1 MAMKNWLQ
9 YGWFLFLWYQKSICM
24 VGILRKS
31 IAKTILHTFSWFK
44 SSVNIHIMH
53 YVYQEPIWSLLWL
66 LNHVQHTKFKS
77 SNTSRTVLKLSFTVK
92 SSRPSEWILY
102 MDMLDQEILNP
113 PSSSDQ
119 TPLDQTVLYS
129 DSLVLYLIF
138 NMASLFKSLG
148 NSGEIFF
155 QLLCWEARRFLLRTN
170 LRCWEHNRRIA
181 EHS

>member
-1 MAMKNWLQ
+1 
-9 YGWFLFLWYQKSICM
+9 
-24 VGILRKS
+24 
-31 IAKTILHTFSWFK
+31 
-44 SSVNIHIMH
+44 MH

-102 MDMLDQEILNP
+102 IDMLDQEILNP

-138 NMASLFKSLG
+138 NMASLFKSLPHLV
-148 NSGEIFF
+148 S
-155 QLLCWEARRFLLRTN
+155 ALRAPT
-170 LRCWEHNRRIA
+170 A
-181 EHS
+181 EQNEKFWLSAEQNPKEPAQHYQKQQTKVVGLGCSIE